1 VVSFQIVCA
10 VRRAAIVAIAPRIA
24 VRTLQ
29 RILWSALVSV
39 WGDDVAKPA
48 SYCNSMEPRVRPL
61 PKPERQRLIAS
72 VVSRKRIGSQQE
84 LAAAL
89 ARAGCK
95 VTQATIS
102 RDIRELRLEKTTDAL
117 GRPRY
122 VLPGRERR
130 TDPRQ
135 ALAGVLGQFG
145 LHATAA
151 QNIVVIQSE
160 LGSAPAIARAVD
172 QLEHPKIVGTLAGDD
187 TCLVITRSIRDAR
200 AVAVELRAALG

>member
-1 VVSFQIVCA
+1 
-10 VRRAAIVAIAPRIA
+10 
-24 VRTLQ
+24 
-29 RILWSALVSV
+29 
-39 WGDDVAKPA
+39 
-48 SYCNSMEPRVRPL
+48 MEPPARSL

-84 LAAAL
+84 LAEAL
-89 ARAGCK
+89 ADAGCE

-122 VLPGRERR
+122 VLPGRKRR
-130 TDPRQ
+130 TDPRE
-135 ALAGVLGQFG
+135 ALAAVLGQFG
-145 LHATAA
+145 LQATAA

-172 QLEHPKIVGTLAGDD
+172 QLEHPRIVGTLAGDD
-187 TCLVITRSIRDAR
+187 TCLVITGSIRDAR
-200 AVAVELRAALG
+200 AVAKELSAALG